1 LNAAVMQ
8 ELLVA
13 GGKFGQSV
21 AEDMRK
27 KMVEELRKKGV
38 NL

>member
-1 LNAAVMQ
+1 VTQ

-27 KMVEELRKKGV
+27 RMIEELRKKGIT
-38 NL
+38 L

>member
-1 LNAAVMQ
+1 MT
-8 ELLVA
+8 A

-27 KMVEELRKKGV
+27 KMIEDLRKKGV
-38 NL
+38 TL